1 MESVRRREILI
12 VLPAY
17 NEGENIGELLDQIRE
32 NLDLETQI
40 KYRIF
45 LVDDGSV
52 DDTLSIARQ
61 KSAIMP
67 ITIIQHEQNQGLGA
81 TIRDGLYEAVNYSK
95 PKDIVVT
102 MDADAT
108 HNPGLILR
116 MTRMIVEGYDVVI
129 ASRFQPGARVIGLVW
144 HRRML
149 SFLASAVFR
158 VMYPIKGVKDY
169 TCGYRAFSADA
180 LKSAIEGYGDKFVDQ
195 DGFQCLVDILL
206 KLRSRK
212 LMFGETP
219 FILRYDNKK
228 GLSKMNVG
236 RTIRNT
242 MILLVK
248 RKFIKLEQDKDIR

>member
-1 MESVRRREILI
+1 METINKKEVLI

-17 NEGENIGELLDQIRE
+17 NEAENIGILLDQIRE
-32 NLDLETQI
+32 HLSFESQL

-45 LVDDGSV
+45 IVDDGSV
-52 DDTLSIARQ
+52 DDTYNIALQR
-61 KSAIMP
+61 SELMP
-67 ITIIQHEQNQGLGA
+67 ITLLKHEQNMGLGA
-81 TIRDGLYEAVNYSK
+81 TIRDGLYEAVAYSK
-95 PKDIVVT
+95 PNDIVVT

-108 HNPGLILR
+108 HNPGLIVRL
-116 MTRMIVEGYDVVI
+116 TRMISEGYDVVI

-149 SFLASAVFR
+149 SIFASAIFR

-169 TCGYRAFSADA
+169 TCGYRAMRADV
-180 LKSAIEGYGDKFVDQ
+180 LKSAMDGYGEKFVDE
-195 DGFQCLVDILL
+195 DGFQSLVDILL
-206 KLRSRK
+206 KLRSKK

-236 RTIRNT
+236 RTIRKT
-242 MILLVK
+242 LALLIK
-248 RKFIKLEQDKDIR
+248 RKFVGVNK

>member
-1 MESVRRREILI
+1 MSEINKREILI

-17 NEGENIGELLDQIRE
+17 NEGKNIGELLDQIRE

-40 KYRIF
+40 HYRIF
-45 LVDDGSV
+45 LVDDGSE
-52 DDTLSIARQ
+52 DDTLSVAQ
-61 KSAIMP
+61 EKAKIMP
-67 ITIIQHEQNQGLGA
+67 ITIIQHKVNQGLGA

-116 MTRMIVEGYDVVI
+116 LTRMIIEGYDIVI

-149 SFLASAVFR
+149 SVLASIVFR
-158 VMYPIKGVKDY
+158 IMYPIKGVKDY
-169 TCGYRAFSADA
+169 TCGYRAFRADT

-219 FILRYDNKK
+219 FILRYDQKK

-242 MILLVK
+242 LILLVK
-248 RKFIKLEQDKDIR
+248 RKFIKLEREQQ